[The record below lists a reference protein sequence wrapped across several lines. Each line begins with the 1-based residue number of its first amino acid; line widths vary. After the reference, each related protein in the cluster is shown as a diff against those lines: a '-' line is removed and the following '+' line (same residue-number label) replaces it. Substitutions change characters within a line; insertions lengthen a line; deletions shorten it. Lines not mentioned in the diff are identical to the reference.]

1 MMAISCRD
9 ARRLKTP
16 GPGCRCAALVVLLLL
31 GVSPSEAQLPVR
43 NVLMLQSLDRG
54 NMTLDQFTGNFRVEL
69 DQRTERLVNLVQVV
83 VGPTGFV
90 GAPEQAIVDFIR
102 STFADRPKPDLLVT
116 TGGPAAVFAR
126 KYRDQLF
133 PDVPLLF
140 ASVDQRFLDAAPL
153 RDTES
158 AVSVTNDYP
167 HLIESMLQLLPQTR
181 QVFMVMGSGQLGEFW
196 HRELETQFKRFR
208 DRLTFIWS
216 DDLSF
221 AEILRRCAALP
232 RDAAIFYLVFGT
244 DAAGAAYAD
253 DRVIADLHAA
263 ASVPM
268 FAAQSVYF
276 GHGVVGGSMVRVD
289 DLSRTTAEI
298 AVRLLNGEAPNRVR
312 LPPQPKGPPVYD
324 WRELQRWGIAESR
337 LPQGSVVRFRPPG
350 PWSEY
355 RNTVLIAAGV
365 LIVQSLLIVGL
376 LYHRRARRRA
386 ELDSRNHLVLAA
398 DASRRQMMSA
408 LTNSITHELG
418 QPLSSMIHN
427 AQALQLMIAADRAP
441 SGTISEILSDIQ
453 AQGVQ
458 ATQIIERHRN
468 MLRSRELDPQPVDL
482 CVVVRE
488 SLALVA
494 HDLRLRNID
503 AIIDLP
509 TGPCIVNGDQVL
521 LQQVIVNLVMNAI
534 DAMDGAPPT
543 RRRVTV
549 RGEIRSD
556 DVRISVADRGTGLPE
571 ELDGKLFAPFVTTK
585 SQGLGIGLTI
595 VRTIVDAHGG
605 SISAFN
611 NSGGGATFTVT
622 LRRNPMPAMQ
632 TAPAGAA

>member
-1 MMAISCRD
+1 MMAKSHRG
-9 ARRLKTP
+9 ARKLRRP
-16 GPGCRCAALVVLLLL
+16 GPGYRWAILAVLLL

-54 NMTLDQFTGNFRVEL
+54 NLSLDQFTGNFRVEL
-69 DQRTERLVNLVQVV
+69 DQQAGRPVNLIQVV

-90 GAPEQAIVDFIR
+90 GAPEQAIVEFIR
-102 STFADRPKPDLLVT
+102 STFADRPKPDLMVSA
-116 TGGPAAVFAR
+116 GGPAAVFAR
-126 KYRDQLF
+126 KYRQQLF
-133 PDVPLLF
+133 PEVPLLF
-140 ASVDQRFLDAAPL
+140 ASVDQRFLDDAPL
-153 RDTES
+153 LDTET
-158 AVSVTNDYP
+158 AVTILNDYP
-167 HLIESMLQLLPQTR
+167 HVVEGILQVRPQTR
-181 QVFMVMGSGQLGEFW
+181 QLFLVMGSGQLGQFW
-196 HRELETQFKRFR
+196 HQQLETEFKRFG

-216 DDLSF
+216 DNLSF
-221 AEILRRCAALP
+221 AEILDRCATLP
-232 RDAAIFYLVFGT
+232 PDAAILYIVFGT

-263 ASVPM
+263 ASVPL
-268 FAAQSVYF
+268 FAAQNVYL
-276 GHGVVGGSMVRVD
+276 GHGVVGGPMVRVD

-298 AVRLLNGEAPNRVR
+298 AIRLLNGESPNRVR
-312 LPPQPKGPPVYD
+312 LQPQEKGPPIYD

-337 LPQGSVVRFRPPG
+337 LPEGSVVRFKAPS

-355 RNTVLIAAGV
+355 RNTVFIAAGV
-365 LIVQSLLIVGL
+365 LMVQSFLIVGL
-376 LYHRRARRRA
+376 LYHRRARQRA
-386 ELDSRNHLVLAA
+386 ELASRRHLVLAA

-441 SGTISEILSDIQ
+441 AETISEILGDIQ

-458 ATQIIERHRN
+458 ATQIIERHRT
-468 MLRSRELDPQPVDL
+468 MLRTRELDPKPVDL

-488 SLALVA
+488 SLALVG
-494 HDLRLRNID
+494 HDLRLRAID
-503 AIIDLP
+503 AVIDLP
-509 TGPCIVNGDQVL
+509 PEPCVVSGDQVL

-534 DAMDGAPPT
+534 DAMAAAPPA

-549 RGEIRSD
+549 RGEVRPD

-611 NSGGGATFTVT
+611 NSAGGATFTVT
-622 LRRNPMPAMQ
+622 LRRHAVPSMQ